1 MQQFR
6 ITWRVA
12 LATFLMLAFA
22 GNASA
27 FSWNPVNWFRG
38 ESEEA
43 KKEKNRIVATPEEQ
57 AAARKIYEE
66 AQAFEAEGRF
76 KKAAS
81 LYMQVAKEYARTGS
95 APRSLFNRA
104 MLYTKSHRFKK
115 AFNTLQTIVVWYPEY
130 EGFDKVVAE
139 QFNIATRI
147 MEGERE
153 YLWGTIPLLRYYPRA
168 IQYFHIVSRNAPYS
182 EYSPLSLMNIA
193 IIANKTGRNAVA
205 IDALDQMINF
215 YPDNELAPDAYFLL
229 AEVFS
234 KIIKGPNYDQGSTRE
249 AISYYEDF
257 LILFPDSDKAP
268 LAQEGLNRVKE
279 TYAKSKFVIG
289 EYYFRHLKNETA
301 ALVLYNET
309 ITVAPNSESA
319 KKAQERID
327 RIKAR
332 SVGPVIGS

>member
-1 MQQFR
+1 M
-6 ITWRVA
+6 A

-104 MLYTKSHRFKK
+104 MLHTKSHRFKK

-153 YLWGTIPLLRYYPRA
+153 YL
-168 IQYFHIVSRNAPYS
+168 
-182 EYSPLSLMNIA
+182 
-193 IIANKTGRNAVA
+193 
-205 IDALDQMINF
+205 
-215 YPDNELAPDAYFLL
+215 
-229 AEVFS
+229 
-234 KIIKGPNYDQGSTRE
+234 
-249 AISYYEDF
+249 
-257 LILFPDSDKAP
+257 
-268 LAQEGLNRVKE
+268 
-279 TYAKSKFVIG
+279 
-289 EYYFRHLKNETA
+289 
-301 ALVLYNET
+301 
-309 ITVAPNSESA
+309 
-319 KKAQERID
+319 
-327 RIKAR
+327 
-332 SVGPVIGS
+332 